1 MNSISLNQFID
12 RWERE
17 EMDWLF
23 QVTRINESKG
33 TIQSIVEKEGLLRYT
48 TNIKYNI
55 NDDGCGNPTLS
66 YTILSEHS
74 LIIDPEIVIVRN
86 NGLNMRHQEVKDL
99 LLKDP
104 VFDELYNTIP
114 DDFLKRLSKKVIE
127 NNLSDEPYEKF
138 QLAYQISEDNKQTPL
153 RPMLANFR

>member
-1 MNSISLNQFID
+1 MSSVSLNQFINLL
-12 RWERE
+12 ERA

-55 NDDGCGNPTLS
+55 NENECGNPTLS
-66 YTILSEHS
+66 YTILSDHS
-74 LIIDPEIVIVRN
+74 FIIDPEIVIVRN

-99 LLKDP
+99 LLRDP
-104 VFDELYNTIP
+104 VFEELYNTIP

-127 NNLSDEPYEKF
+127 NNLSDEPYETF
-138 QLAYQISEDNKQTPL
+138 QLVYQILEDNKLPPL
-153 RPMLANFR
+153 KPMWVNFG